1 MERGAG
7 LLPYIYIYIYIYG
20 ARKSASRGKLRQ
32 EEKCVN
38 SEFWKSASTLYI
50 EIARKVAS
58 RGKVRPVN
66 KGANSEIF

>member
-1 MERGAG
+1 M
-7 LLPYIYIYIYIYG
+7 YIYG
-20 ARKSASRGKLRQ
+20 ARKSASRGNLRQ